1 MQLCGTE
8 FRHVNQLSVQLTY
21 TPSYNDCVGACVEL
35 DSTTDCVGLQY
46 EINKPGPGGYL
57 CYLLFSV
64 AGPQDN
70 QVADVVLGIRQPKSN
85 SGTVF
90 RSSSFLTL
98 TIGKHMSGF
107 IQTTLQLYLSVREFC
122 L

>member
-8 FRHVNQLSVQLTY
+8 FSHINQLSVQLTY
-21 TPSYNDCVGACVEL
+21 TPSYNDCVIACVEL

-46 EINKPGPGGYL
+46 DVTKAGPGGYL
-57 CYLLFSV
+57 CYLLFSL

-70 QVADVVLGIRQPKSN
+70 LVADVVLGILQPKSN

-90 RSSSFLTL
+90 RFSSFLTL
-98 TIGKHMSGF
+98 TIGKYMSGF
-107 IQTTLQLYLSVREFC
+107 GTTTVQLYLALR
-122 L
+122 